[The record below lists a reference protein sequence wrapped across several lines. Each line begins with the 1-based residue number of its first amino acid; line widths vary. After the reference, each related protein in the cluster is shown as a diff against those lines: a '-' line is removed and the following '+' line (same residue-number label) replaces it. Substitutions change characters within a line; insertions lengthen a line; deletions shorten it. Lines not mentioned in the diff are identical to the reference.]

1 LYSWYYWGYGDISKV
16 KEIDMILAEN
26 NLGERWSVSRMLQ
39 ELKTELLNMDSYEV
53 VETYNKVFGTEFKLL
68 KKS

>member
-1 LYSWYYWGYGDISKV
+1 
-16 KEIDMILAEN
+16 MILAEN